1 MQLKTF
7 FFNLA
12 ESKYPLCH
20 EFICFHP
27 PICTFSACSSMRPC
41 PGRGRAAPLTQICC
55 LKFNGS
61 SVAWGLLLFIKTQL
75 ERVAPTASLILS
87 LCASWTLTL
96 TSAALLDMDWV
107 FFLLLWSDV
116 SPATVD
122 SHSPRPL
129 TVCATEITICVCC
142 ENFSVNTCNSL

>member
-107 FFLLLWSDV
+107 FFSSSVKWCLSSHCGLSLPQATHSLCHRDNNMCMLWKLQCQ
-116 SPATVD
+116 
-122 SHSPRPL
+122 HL
-129 TVCATEITICVCC
+129 
-142 ENFSVNTCNSL
+142 